1 MPVIDNF
8 ERKMRESGV
17 EITAGTKFV
26 SFTWN
31 EDVDNIISH
40 KVTGKFSV
48 LTDGGTEPVKHVTK
62 K

>member
-1 MPVIDNF
+1 
-8 ERKMRESGV
+8 MRESGV